1 MTQGMGNMARTGL
14 TGAAATRLL
23 EGTMSGE
30 HMSGKTFKNV
40 PGFAH
45 GSTEGL
51 FIFAVHDDCHTKMAG
66 WKVDS
71 EENDTLKHV
80 DGRCH
85 LNQLLPIDAQ
95 SISDTWDSAGGGN
108 PGTISGKTHKEYTV
122 SDIKDV
128 QTGLYPVLEARALA
142 LPAPASI
149 VNKAG
154 PSISDPCRMPR
165 CREFLDSLQ
174 LKSTYFDP
182 EYDRCFCQICTSVAQ
197 IPDVLEGDSKH
208 GSPYEVPKGWCGFG
222 LKVPPRAFELEVFE
236 EWAVSFHG
244 CPSDVISSIL
254 REGQLL
260 MPGDTL
266 VDGSTLA
273 NRLTGGGAQR
283 IGIYTSP
290 SINYSE
296 GDRVS
301 CFFTIINHNHE
312 SIRLPAS
319 TTLGDRVRSLIEHNK
334 VTKGDIGTVLGPC
347 TSADADKADRIL
359 VDFGGEKGRVN
370 LLKTEVDREP
380 LA

>member
-122 SDIKDV
+122 SDIKEV

-149 VNKAG
+149 GESALENKDQDPHAPVCVCVCVSYPPVHG
-154 PSISDPCRMPR
+154 TPLPKSRTFIYHAFSQSSLTLPPPPPSP
-165 CREFLDSLQ
+165 L
-174 LKSTYFDP
+174 
-182 EYDRCFCQICTSVAQ
+182 
-197 IPDVLEGDSKH
+197 
-208 GSPYEVPKGWCGFG
+208 
-222 LKVPPRAFELEVFE
+222 
-236 EWAVSFHG
+236 
-244 CPSDVISSIL
+244 
-254 REGQLL
+254 
-260 MPGDTL
+260 
-266 VDGSTLA
+266 
-273 NRLTGGGAQR
+273 
-283 IGIYTSP
+283 SP
-290 SINYSE
+290 SLVHYSQQ
-296 GDRVS
+296 GR
-301 CFFTIINHNHE
+301 
-312 SIRLPAS
+312 
-319 TTLGDRVRSLIEHNK
+319 
-334 VTKGDIGTVLGPC
+334 TKHQ
-347 TSADADKADRIL
+347 
-359 VDFGGEKGRVN
+359 
-370 LLKTEVDREP
+370 
-380 LA
+380 

>member
-149 VNKAG
+149 GESALENKDQ
-154 PSISDPCRMPR
+154 DPHAPVCV
-165 CREFLDSLQ
+165 CV
-174 LKSTYFDP
+174 
-182 EYDRCFCQICTSVAQ
+182 CVC
-197 IPDVLEGDSKH
+197 VL
-208 GSPYEVPKGWCGFG
+208 PTRPWNPTPKI
-222 LKVPPRAFELEVFE
+222 AD
-236 EWAVSFHG
+236 FH
-244 CPSDVISSIL
+244 L
-254 REGQLL
+254 
-260 MPGDTL
+260 
-266 VDGSTLA
+266 
-273 NRLTGGGAQR
+273 
-283 IGIYTSP
+283 
-290 SINYSE
+290 
-296 GDRVS
+296 S
-301 CFFTIINHNHE
+301 CFFTII
-312 SIRLPAS
+312 SDPPSAPPLPS
-319 TTLGDRVRSLIEHNK
+319 LSFPRSLQSTRQDQASVTHVACLAAANFLIPSNSSQRTSTQSMIGVSAKSAPRSRRFLMCSRVIANTDLRMRCQK
-334 VTKGDIGTVLGPC
+334 VG
-347 TSADADKADRIL
+347 ADLDSKCL
-359 VDFGGEKGRVN
+359 P
-370 LLKTEVDREP
+370 EP
-380 LA
+380 LSLKCSRNGQCLFMVALVMLSHQYCGRANCLCPGTHSWMVQHLRID